1 MDLDRIVRIAEKQI
15 RKVLGKE
22 NPGMWCSPYTAFK
35 TKAFK
40 SPLEQEV
47 CWMVL
52 VRVGLL
58 ILHLNLF
65 YGPGLEFF
73 LLLNYFD
80 INFLWGKWGFSI
92 KQLQWVKKKKKYIN
106 FKRQQKWDTHEI
118 TITAV
123 GSLHINS
130 TGGGCT
136 ISKFGRKDW
145 QISNMIVI
153 YNMRCIENNDLKK

>member
-1 MDLDRIVRIAEKQI
+1 MDLDLSFFFYLII
-15 RKVLGKE
+15 
-22 NPGMWCSPYTAFK
+22 
-35 TKAFK
+35 
-40 SPLEQEV
+40 
-47 CWMVL
+47 
-52 VRVGLL
+52 L
-58 ILHLNLF
+58 ILTFCEVSGVLASNSFNEL
-65 YGPGLEFF
+65 
-73 LLLNYFD
+73 
-80 INFLWGKWGFSI
+80 
-92 KQLQWVKKKKKYIN
+92 KKKKYIN

-153 YNMRCIENNDLKK
+153 YNMWCIENNDLKK